1 MPVKTESPF
10 APGRHYPPFIAHTG
24 PCARPKSS
32 PGFALRYSQRSLQ
45 VTVSPCWKLALPDII
60 SVILAWLLR
69 PLSRGVSP
77 VLLPVSTWKT
87 SASPQGE
94 KARHA
99 RSLCNAT
106 STEGNFRDCSHSF
119 MFKPPCLLGLPVAP
133 TLCSST
139 GQPDLLHHAYPGWLP
154 APGCGIATCL
164 NRAIDMTGLSPV
176 GSRPC
181 RLLLTHFY
189 PFSGLTIW

>member
-60 SVILAWLLR
+60 SAILAWLLR
-69 PLSRGVSP
+69 PLSRGASP

-106 STEGNFRDCSHSF
+106 STEGNFRDCSHSL
-119 MFKPPCLLGLPVAP
+119 MFKPPCLLGLQVAP
-133 TLCSST
+133 TPVLSHRAARPFTPRLPRLVTC
-139 GQPDLLHHAYPGWLP
+139 PGLWHRYMP
-154 APGCGIATCL
+154 E
-164 NRAIDMTGLSPV
+164 
-176 GSRPC
+176 
-181 RLLLTHFY
+181 
-189 PFSGLTIW
+189 SGN